1 MILYQYPGVRLC
13 WKDGTSFEAI
23 AVIKKD
29 PAATLGERGLFLFIY
44 HFVAVLVAAN
54 WFRLNSPCDSE

>member
-1 MILYQYPGVRLC
+1 MILYQYRGLRLC
-13 WKDGTSFEAI
+13 WNDGTSFEAI

-29 PAATLGERGLFLFIY
+29 PATTLGERGLFLSINW
-44 HFVAVLVAAN
+44 FVIVLAAAK